1 MPERTNTS
9 ITVSKEII
17 EAAEK
22 AFKER
27 YGSIDNR
34 QIIVE
39 YLLERETLKMKMDQL
54 KGKYKLKD
62 VINGN
67 SAQTKK
73 IRELLKQGGYKD
85 SDLDN
90 ESGWFT
96 YLGAIAAI
104 KNVAPAVLEYY
115 GRS

>member
-1 MPERTNTS
+1 MPERINTS

-62 VINGN
+62 VIN
-67 SAQTKK
+67 
-73 IRELLKQGGYKD
+73 
-85 SDLDN
+85 
-90 ESGWFT
+90 
-96 YLGAIAAI
+96 
-104 KNVAPAVLEYY
+104 
-115 GRS
+115 